1 MQLLNLQKNLENLGY
16 VVKVFD
22 EKEQATEYLSTTIAN
37 KTVGIGG
44 SVTVSQMGLYEKL
57 KANNTVFWHLRLQDG
72 QDVKQVRKDATR
84 ADIYISSVNAISEQG
99 EIVNIDNTGNRV
111 AACTFGCEKVYFII
125 GENKISPNLEQA
137 IHRARNVA
145 SPLNAKRL
153 GFKTPCAVKGDKC
166 YNCNSEQR
174 ICRNLSIFL
183 KKPTGCIYEIILIKE
198 PLGY

>member
-22 EKEQATEYLSTTIAN
+22 EKEQATEYLSTTLVNQTI
-37 KTVGIGG
+37 GIGG
-44 SVTVSQMGLYEKL
+44 SVSVSQMGLYEKL